1 MVPRVAEVRC
11 KSALVKSGISDYAV
25 NCYVGCSHAC
35 IYCYARFMA
44 RFGGHEGEPWG
55 SFVDAKVNAP
65 DALARDLA
73 RAKPGRVMLSS
84 VCDGWQPLEEQYRLS
99 RRCAETL
106 VRFAFPVGILT
117 KSGLVRRDIEVL
129 RGGEVDVGVTLA
141 TVDEEVRRIL
151 EPGASPVAD
160 RFDVLRRARE
170 AGLGTYVFAGPL
182 FPFLCDGSREVDAL
196 FRAIAAAN
204 VDYVLVDT
212 LNPKRGLWPVLRAAL
227 AAHAPHVVG
236 KVGEMLYD
244 PDARAHY
251 VANARRLVLA
261 TAARHGLSGRLRL
274 CL

>member
-1 MVPRVAEVRC
+1 MPPRIAEVTC

-44 RFGGHEGEPWG
+44 RFGGHEGEAWG

-65 DALARDLA
+65 DRLARDLS

-84 VCDGWQPLEEQYRLS
+84 VCDGWQPLEEQYRLT

-106 VRFAFPVGILT
+106 VRFAFPIGILT

-129 RGGEVDVGVTLA
+129 RGGEVDVGVTLT
-141 TVDEEVRRIL
+141 TVDEDVRRIL

-160 RFDVLRRARE
+160 RLDVLRRARE

-212 LNPKRGLWPVLRAAL
+212 LNPKHGLWPVLKAAL
-227 AAHAPHVVG
+227 AAYAPHVVG
-236 KVGEMLYD
+236 KVGEILYD

-261 TAARHGLSGRLRL
+261 TAARHGLASRLRL
-274 CL
+274 CF